1 MVVDPSAEVALER
14 LPYPA
19 GIGSSKFIVEAGYA
33 PGQALATTFLVERTR
48 ALTAYR
54 SEIGGSVVRPFV
66 LLGSL
71 VGMVAGTLCS
81 EGTVSACAVDVA
93 EV

>member
-1 MVVDPSAEVALER
+1 MVVDPSAEVALEY

-19 GIGSSKFIVEAGYA
+19 GIGSPKFIVEAGYT
-33 PGQALATTFLVERTR
+33 PSQVLATTLLVEGAR
-48 ALTAYR
+48 ALTTYR
-54 SEIGGSVVRPFV
+54 PQIGGRVVRPFV

-71 VGMVAGTLCS
+71 VGMVAGALCS
-81 EGTVSACAVDVA
+81 EGAVSACAMDVA

>member
-1 MVVDPSAEVALER
+1 VVVDPSAEVALEC

-19 GIGSSKFIVEAGYA
+19 GIGSSKFIVEAGYT
-33 PGQALATTFLVERTR
+33 PGQALATTLLVEGTR
-48 ALTAYR
+48 ALTTYC
-54 SEIGGSVVRPFV
+54 SEIGGRVVRPFV

-71 VGMVAGTLCS
+71 VGLVADTLCS
-81 EGTVSACAVDVA
+81 EGAVSACTMDVA